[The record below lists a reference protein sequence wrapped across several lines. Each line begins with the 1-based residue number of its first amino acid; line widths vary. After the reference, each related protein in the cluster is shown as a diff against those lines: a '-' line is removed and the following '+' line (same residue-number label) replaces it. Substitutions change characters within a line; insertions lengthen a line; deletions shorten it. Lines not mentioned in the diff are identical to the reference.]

1 MSNAGKV
8 HENTWQIQQPNYT
21 AKIENKEDTKHTIK
35 SSRHSAVRKQTYVKK
50 TIFD

>member
-1 MSNAGKV
+1 MA
-8 HENTWQIQQPNYT
+8 NTATELHSIC
-21 AKIENKEDTKHTIK
+21 KIENKEDTKHTIK